1 MKIRIHVR
9 TVVKLKFID
18 FAGFQLQILLETD
31 LIDIFR
37 SLEMNQNTAIVRL
50 QNRFALRRL
59 LSLHPV
65 MGNVR
70 MPAGRFQ
77 FPVFQK
83 ISACDVLNIACRQT
97 ECQADGI
104 QSRHHFFHLLSLPV
118 V

>member
-9 TVVKLKFID
+9 TVVKLKLID

-59 LSLHPV
+59 LHSPSNRERRCQQ
-65 MGNVR
+65 G
-70 MPAGRFQ
+70 GFSSRFSKD
-77 FPVFQK
+77 FR
-83 ISACDVLNIACRQT
+83 L
-97 ECQADGI
+97 
-104 QSRHHFFHLLSLPV
+104 
-118 V
+118 